1 MTAAGVDGIL
11 YITVRAKGIFK
22 MHINDVYVL
31 RDVLSAV
38 RAGMRVDMT
47 LVQALVEAATDE
59 INEFEHRLELMA
71 LEEEARQGE
80 MV

>member
-1 MTAAGVDGIL
+1 
-11 YITVRAKGIFK
+11 